1 MNNDI
6 ETLIKIIIPAILL
19 IFWALSNLFNR
30 EGKQTAAKERAAALA
45 NRPTAYQPP
54 RPPERRRVPP
64 PPPAPRYASPND
76 EVMIIRAE
84 PNRPPGR
91 PAPQA
96 KRNAG
101 RGRPGSTAP
110 ARRVETPAPVRN
122 KELLGGNVAADMN
135 RSIELHPLTQ
145 TMASAGSTTSTASTA
160 SVDALSATNAPA
172 LFLALMDPVRIREA
186 FVLNEILQPP
196 LSRRIA
202 AARAQHDPSSTSDKT
217 ES

>member
-1 MNNDI
+1 MNDV

-19 IFWALSNLFNR
+19 IFWALSNVFNR
-30 EGKQTAAKERAAALA
+30 EGKQAAAKERAAAMA

-54 RPPERRRVPP
+54 RPPQRRAAP
-64 PPPAPRYASPND
+64 PPPATRYASPNE

-91 PAPQA
+91 PGPPA
-96 KRNAG
+96 KRNAP
-101 RGRPGSTAP
+101 RGRTGLATQ

-135 RSIELHPLTQ
+135 RSLELHPLTQ
-145 TMASAGSTTSTASTA
+145 TMASAGSTNSKASTA

-172 LFLALMDPVRIREA
+172 LFLSLQDPVRIREA
-186 FVLNEILQPP
+186 FVLNEILRPP

-202 AARAQHDPSSTSDKT
+202 AARAAHDPAPPPNPV
-217 ES
+217 

>member
-1 MNNDI
+1 MNDM
-6 ETLIKIIIPAILL
+6 ETLIKIIIPVILL
-19 IFWALSNLFNR
+19 VFWALSNVFNR

-54 RPPERRRVPP
+54 RPPQRRVPP
-64 PPPAPRYASPND
+64 PPPTPRYASPND

-91 PAPQA
+91 PAPPA
-96 KRNAG
+96 KRNAT
-101 RGRPGSTAP
+101 RGRAGSAVQG
-110 ARRVETPAPVRN
+110 RRVETPAPVRN

-135 RSIELHPLTQ
+135 RSLELHPLTQ
-145 TMASAGSTTSTASTA
+145 TMASAGSTNSKASTA

-172 LFLALMDPVRIREA
+172 LFLALQDPVRIREA

-202 AARAQHDPSSTSDKT
+202 TARAQHDPSPSSDKIK
-217 ES
+217 S